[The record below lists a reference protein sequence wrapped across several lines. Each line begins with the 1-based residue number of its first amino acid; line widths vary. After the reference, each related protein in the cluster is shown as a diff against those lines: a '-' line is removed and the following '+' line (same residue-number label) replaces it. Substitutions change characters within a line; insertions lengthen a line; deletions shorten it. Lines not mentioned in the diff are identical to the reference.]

1 VNYKELNIFYI
12 IKDIAMFEDDTG
24 YDFFGNDNDDGGDEL
39 RDNWGDWD
47 RVGIGVDH
55 PLLMNTKLAG
65 LKDTGNLAKMQER
78 FFKIYASD
86 EEKFAHI
93 LEAVYFYYAET
104 LEPNLQRDDLINM
117 LDAIYGFQ
125 NIYFKNPTCYLFG
138 YYIVDEKSAKINRER
153 LSSVLDL
160 IKHNAEFN
168 NIDIIRYCRLW
179 IEKYNSE

>member
-12 IKDIAMFEDDTG
+12 IKDIAMFEDDDG
-24 YDFFGNDNDDGGDEL
+24 YDFFGDNDNGDEL

-65 LKDTGNLAKMQER
+65 LKDHGNLGKMQDR

-86 EEKFAHI
+86 DEKFAHI

-104 LEPNLQRDDLINM
+104 LEPNLQRDDLIEM
-117 LDAIYGFQ
+117 LNAIEGIQ

-138 YYIVDEKSAKINRER
+138 YYIVDRRSSKIDQDR
-153 LSSVLDL
+153 LKFVLDL
-160 IKHNAEFN
+160 IKHNAEFTG
-168 NIDIIRYCRLW
+168 IDIIRYCRLW